1 MEIPDCASQ
10 IQSKYI
16 KNTSNLIHLE
26 ILQLHSYA
34 KIAKIMPIKPEF
46 FSVLSVGKQALNP
59 QKTANQL
66 DFQKVALETLRIEE
80 NALQILATQID
91 DRFSRACEIILQCTG
106 RLVITGMG
114 KSGHIGR
121 KMAATFAST
130 GTPSFFMHPGE
141 AGHGDLGMLVA
152 GDVLIAISNSGKS
165 DEIMMLMPLIKHLQI
180 PLITISGDDQ
190 GPMPQNADVALTLG
204 NIQEACPLGLAP
216 TSSTTATLALGDAL
230 AVALL
235 DARGFTSDDFARSH
249 PAGALGKRLL
259 LHVKH
264 LMRTGADLPK
274 VSPDTPMNQ
283 VLYEISNK
291 RLGLTTI
298 VDQNDLLLGIFTD
311 GDLRRLID
319 KQQGFDVN
327 LAVQDVM
334 IKNPLTISQEER
346 AVIALERMNE
356 HKINQFVVVDD
367 ANKVIGVI
375 SMHDLIQAGVN

>member
-1 MEIPDCASQ
+1 MTMTTDF
-10 IQSKYI
+10 K
-16 KNTSNLIHLE
+16 
-26 ILQLHSYA
+26 
-34 KIAKIMPIKPEF
+34 KIAFETIAIEQHALD
-46 FSVLSVGKQALNP
+46 VLAK
-59 QKTANQL
+59 
-66 DFQKVALETLRIEE
+66 
-80 NALQILATQID
+80 QID
-91 DRFSRACEIILQCTG
+91 TRFNQACEIILQCKG
-106 RLVITGMG
+106 RVVITGMG

-141 AGHGDLGMLVA
+141 AGHGDLGMLVR

-165 DEIMMLMPLIKHLQI
+165 DEIMMLMPLIKHLEV
-180 PLITISGDDQ
+180 PLITMSRDDK

-204 NIQEACPLGLAP
+204 ESNEACPLGLAP
-216 TSSTTATLALGDAL
+216 TSSTTATLVLGDAL

-235 DARGFTSDDFARSH
+235 EARGFTADDFARSH

-264 LMRTGADLPK
+264 LMHTADELPK
-274 VSPDTPMNQ
+274 VSPNTPMNQ

-291 RLGLTTI
+291 RLGLTTV
-298 VDQNDLLLGIFTD
+298 VDEQDRLMGIFTD

-327 LAVQDVM
+327 LPVQDVM
-334 IKNPLTISQEER
+334 ITQPATISQEAR
-346 AVIALERMNE
+346 AVEALQQLNER
-356 HKINQFVVVDD
+356 KISQFVVVDD
-367 ANKVIGVI
+367 QNKVIGVI

>member
-1 MEIPDCASQ
+1 MILSQ
-10 IQSKYI
+10 RS
-16 KNTSNLIHLE
+16 
-26 ILQLHSYA
+26 
-34 KIAKIMPIKPEF
+34 
-46 FSVLSVGKQALNP
+46 GKSTLNP
-59 QKTANQL
+59 PNIPNQI
-66 DFQKVALETLRIEE
+66 DFQKVALETLSIEE
-80 NALQILATQID
+80 HALEVLAAQID
-91 DRFSRACEIILQCTG
+91 ERFSQACEIILQCKG

-141 AGHGDLGMLVA
+141 AGHGDLGMLVK
-152 GDVLIAISNSGKS
+152 GDVLIAISYSGKS
-165 DEIMMLMPLIKHLQI
+165 DEIMILMPLIKHVGV
-180 PLITISGDDQ
+180 PLITISGHDK
-190 GPMPQNADVALTLG
+190 GSMPQNADVALTLG
-204 NIQEACPLGLAP
+204 DIQEACPLGLAP

-235 DARGFTSDDFARSH
+235 EARGFTSDDFARSH

-264 LMRTGADLPK
+264 LMHTGEELPK
-274 VSPDTPMNQ
+274 VSPNTPMNQ

-298 VDQNDLLLGIFTD
+298 VDENDTLLGIFTD

-327 LAVQDVM
+327 LAVSEVM
-334 IKNPLTISQEER
+334 IQHPSTISQDAR
-346 AVIALERMNE
+346 AVEALEKMNE
-356 HKINQFVVVDD
+356 KKINQFIVVDD

>member
-1 MEIPDCASQ
+1 MTTTP
-10 IQSKYI
+10 
-16 KNTSNLIHLE
+16 T
-26 ILQLHSYA
+26 HSLGVSG
-34 KIAKIMPIKPEF
+34 KGKPT
-46 FSVLSVGKQALNP
+46 LNP
-59 QKTANQL
+59 QNMPNQI
-66 DFQKVALETLRIEE
+66 DFQKTALETLSIERH
-80 NALQILATQID
+80 ALEVLANEID
-91 DRFSRACEIILQCTG
+91 DRFSKACEIILQCKG
-106 RLVITGMG
+106 RLVISGMG

-141 AGHGDLGMLVA
+141 AGHGDLGMLVK
-152 GDVLIAISNSGKS
+152 GDVLIAISYSGKS
-165 DEIMMLMPLIKHLQI
+165 DEIMMLMPLIKHVGV
-180 PLITISGDDQ
+180 PLITISGHDR

-204 NIQEACPLGLAP
+204 DIQEACPLGLAP

-235 DARGFTSDDFARSH
+235 EARGFTSDDFARSH

-264 LMRTGADLPK
+264 LMHTGDELPK
-274 VSPDTPMNQ
+274 VLPETPMNK

-298 VDQNDLLLGIFTD
+298 VDANDKLLGIFTD

-327 LAVQDVM
+327 LPVSEVM
-334 IKNPLTISQEER
+334 IQHPSTISKEAR
-346 AVIALERMNE
+346 AVEALEQMNMK
-356 HKINQFVVVDD
+356 KINQFVVVDD
-367 ANKVIGVI
+367 ENKVIGVI
-375 SMHDLIQAGVN
+375 GMHDLIQAGVN

>member
-1 MEIPDCASQ
+1 P
-10 IQSKYI
+10 
-16 KNTSNLIHLE
+16 T
-26 ILQLHSYA
+26 
-34 KIAKIMPIKPEF
+34 
-46 FSVLSVGKQALNP
+46 
-59 QKTANQL
+59 
-66 DFQKVALETLRIEE
+66 DFQSSALATLRIEQQ
-80 NALQILATQID
+80 AIDVLATQID
-91 DRFSRACEIILQCTG
+91 DRFNRACEILLQCKG
-106 RLVITGMG
+106 RVVITGMG

-141 AGHGDLGMLVA
+141 AGHGDLGMLVR

-165 DEIMMLMPLIKHLQI
+165 DEIMMLMPLIKHLGV
-180 PLITISGDDQ
+180 PLITISRDDK
-190 GPMPQNADVALTLG
+190 GPMPQNADIALTLG
-204 NIQEACPLGLAP
+204 ESDEACPLGLAP
-216 TSSTTATLALGDAL
+216 TSSTTATLVLGDAL

-235 DARGFTSDDFARSH
+235 EARGFTADDFARSH

-264 LMRTGADLPK
+264 LMHTGDELPK
-274 VSPDTPMNQ
+274 VSPNTPMNQ

-298 VDQNDLLLGIFTD
+298 VDEQDHLLGIFTD

-327 LAVQDVM
+327 LPVSEVM
-334 IKNPLTISQEER
+334 TKKPSTISQEAR
-346 AVIALERMNE
+346 AVEALQQLNQK
-356 HKINQFVVVDD
+356 KISQFVVVDD
-367 ANKVIGVI
+367 QNKVIGVI

>member
-1 MEIPDCASQ
+1 
-10 IQSKYI
+10 
-16 KNTSNLIHLE
+16 
-26 ILQLHSYA
+26 
-34 KIAKIMPIKPEF
+34 MP
-46 FSVLSVGKQALNP
+46 NP
-59 QKTANQL
+59 T
-66 DFQKVALETLRIEE
+66 DFQSSALATLRIEQQ
-80 NALQILATQID
+80 AIDVLATQID
-91 DRFSRACEIILQCTG
+91 ERFNRACEILLQCKG
-106 RLVITGMG
+106 RVVITGMG

-141 AGHGDLGMLVA
+141 AGHGDLGMLVR

-165 DEIMMLMPLIKHLQI
+165 DEIMMLMPLIKHLGV
-180 PLITISGDDQ
+180 PLITISRDDK
-190 GPMPQNADVALTLG
+190 GPMPQNADIALTLG
-204 NIQEACPLGLAP
+204 ESDEACPLGLAP
-216 TSSTTATLALGDAL
+216 TSSTTATLVLGDAL

-235 DARGFTSDDFARSH
+235 EARGFTADDFARSH

-264 LMRTGADLPK
+264 LMHTGDELPK
-274 VSPDTPMNQ
+274 VSPNTPMNQ

-298 VDQNDLLLGIFTD
+298 VDEQDHLLGIFTD

-327 LAVQDVM
+327 LPVSEVM
-334 IKNPLTISQEER
+334 TKKPSTISQEAR
-346 AVIALERMNE
+346 AVEALQQLNQK
-356 HKINQFVVVDD
+356 KISQFVVVDD
-367 ANKVIGVI
+367 QNKVIGVI

>member
-1 MEIPDCASQ
+1 
-10 IQSKYI
+10 
-16 KNTSNLIHLE
+16 
-26 ILQLHSYA
+26 
-34 KIAKIMPIKPEF
+34 MP
-46 FSVLSVGKQALNP
+46 NP
-59 QKTANQL
+59 T
-66 DFQKVALETLRIEE
+66 DFQSSALATLRIEQQ
-80 NALQILATQID
+80 AIDVLATQID
-91 DRFSRACEIILQCTG
+91 DRFNRACEILLQCKG
-106 RLVITGMG
+106 RVVITGMG

-141 AGHGDLGMLVA
+141 AGHGDLGMLVR

-165 DEIMMLMPLIKHLQI
+165 DEIMMLMPLIKHLGV
-180 PLITISGDDQ
+180 PLITISRDDK
-190 GPMPQNADVALTLG
+190 GPMPQNADIALTLG
-204 NIQEACPLGLAP
+204 ESDEACPLGLAP
-216 TSSTTATLALGDAL
+216 TSSTTATLVLGDAL

-235 DARGFTSDDFARSH
+235 EARGFTADDFARSH

-264 LMRTGADLPK
+264 LMHTGDELPK
-274 VSPDTPMNQ
+274 VSPNTPMNQ

-298 VDQNDLLLGIFTD
+298 VDEQEHLLGIFTD

-327 LAVQDVM
+327 LPVSEVM
-334 IKNPLTISQEER
+334 TKKPSTISQEAR
-346 AVIALERMNE
+346 AVEALQQLNQK
-356 HKINQFVVVDD
+356 KISQFVVVDD
-367 ANKVIGVI
+367 QNKVIGVI

>member
-1 MEIPDCASQ
+1 MNPE
-10 IQSKYI
+10 
-16 KNTSNLIHLE
+16 NLPNH
-26 ILQLHSYA
+26 
-34 KIAKIMPIKPEF
+34 
-46 FSVLSVGKQALNP
+46 V
-59 QKTANQL
+59 

-80 NALQILATQID
+80 QALEILATQID
-91 DRFSRACEIILQCTG
+91 ERFDRACQIILQCKG

-141 AGHGDLGMLVA
+141 AGHGDLGMLVK

-165 DEIMMLMPLIKHLQI
+165 DEIMMLMPLIKHLEV
-180 PLITISGDDQ
+180 PLITISGDDK

-204 NIQEACPLGLAP
+204 NIKEACPLGLAP

-235 DARGFTSDDFARSH
+235 DARGFTADDFAMSH

-264 LMRTGADLPK
+264 LMHTGNDLPK
-274 VSPDTPMNQ
+274 VHPDTPMNK

-298 VDQNDLLLGIFTD
+298 VDENETLLGIFTD

-319 KQQGFDVN
+319 KQQCFDVN
-327 LAVQDVM
+327 QAVSEVM
-334 IKNPLTISQEER
+334 VKNPSTISKEAR
-346 AVIALERMNE
+346 AVEALEKMNDK
-356 HKINQFVVVDD
+356 KINQFIVVDD

>member
-1 MEIPDCASQ
+1 MPNQ
-10 IQSKYI
+10 I
-16 KNTSNLIHLE
+16 
-26 ILQLHSYA
+26 
-34 KIAKIMPIKPEF
+34 
-46 FSVLSVGKQALNP
+46 
-59 QKTANQL
+59 

-80 NALQILATQID
+80 HALSVLATQID
-91 DRFSRACEIILQCTG
+91 ERFSRACEIILRCKG
-106 RLVITGMG
+106 RLVVTGMG

-141 AGHGDLGMLVA
+141 AGHGDLGMLVH

-165 DEIMMLMPLIKHLQI
+165 DEIMMLMPLVKHLEV
-180 PLITISGDDQ
+180 PLITISGDDT
-190 GPMPQNADVALTLG
+190 GPMPQSADVALTLG
-204 NIQEACPLGLAP
+204 DIQEACPLGLAP

-235 DARGFTSDDFARSH
+235 DARGFTADDFAMSH

-264 LMRTGADLPK
+264 LMHTGEQLPK
-274 VSPDTPMNQ
+274 VYPDTPMNK

-298 VDQNDLLLGIFTD
+298 VDENDKLLGIFTD

-319 KQQGFDVN
+319 KQQGFDVD
-327 LAVQDVM
+327 LPISKVM
-334 IKNPLTISQEER
+334 VKHPSTISAQAR
-346 AVIALERMNE
+346 AVEALEKMNE
-356 HKINQFVVVDD
+356 KKINQFIVVDES
-367 ANKVIGVI
+367 NKVIGVI

>member
-1 MEIPDCASQ
+1 MPNMP
-10 IQSKYI
+10 
-16 KNTSNLIHLE
+16 NTI
-26 ILQLHSYA
+26 
-34 KIAKIMPIKPEF
+34 
-46 FSVLSVGKQALNP
+46 
-59 QKTANQL
+59 
-66 DFQKVALETLRIEE
+66 DFQSVALETLKIEE
-80 NALQILATQID
+80 QALQVLAKQID
-91 DRFSRACEIILQCTG
+91 HRFSRACEIMLHCKG
-106 RLVITGMG
+106 RVIVTGMG

-141 AGHGDLGMLVA
+141 AGHGDLGMLVR

-165 DEIMMLMPLIKHLQI
+165 DEIMMLMPLIKHLEV
-180 PLITISGDDQ
+180 PLITISGDDR

-235 DARGFTSDDFARSH
+235 EARGFTADDFARSH

-264 LMRTGADLPK
+264 LMHTGTELPK
-274 VSPDTPMNQ
+274 VAPDTPMNK

-298 VDQNDLLLGIFTD
+298 VDENDVLLGIFTD

-327 LAVQDVM
+327 LQVGQVM
-334 IKNPLTISQEER
+334 TKHPATISQEAR
-346 AVIALERMNE
+346 AVEALEQLRDR
-356 HKINQFVVVDD
+356 KINQFVVVDD

>member
-1 MEIPDCASQ
+1 MP
-10 IQSKYI
+10 
-16 KNTSNLIHLE
+16 NL
-26 ILQLHSYA
+26 
-34 KIAKIMPIKPEF
+34 
-46 FSVLSVGKQALNP
+46 V
-59 QKTANQL
+59 
-66 DFQKVALETLRIEE
+66 DFEKVALATLKIEE
-80 NALQILATQID
+80 QALQVLATQID
-91 DRFSRACEIILQCTG
+91 ARFRRACEIILQCQG

-141 AGHGDLGMLVA
+141 AGHGDLGMLMR

-165 DEIMMLMPLIKHLQI
+165 DEIMMLMPLIKHLQV
-180 PLITISGDDQ
+180 PLITISGDAS

-204 NIQEACPLGLAP
+204 NITEACPLGLAP

-235 DARGFTSDDFARSH
+235 DARGFTADDFARSH

-259 LHVKH
+259 LQVKH
-264 LMRTGADLPK
+264 LMHTGQDLPK
-274 VSPDTPMNQ
+274 VAPHTPMNQ

-298 VDQNDLLLGIFTD
+298 VDENDTLLGIFTD

-319 KQQGFDVN
+319 KQQGFDVS
-327 LAVQDVM
+327 LAVSEVM
-334 IKNPLTISQEER
+334 TAQPSTIDAEAR
-346 AVIALERMNE
+346 AVEALARLRDK
-356 HKINQFVVVDD
+356 KINQFVVVDA
-367 ANKVIGVI
+367 ANKVIGVV

>member
-1 MEIPDCASQ
+1 
-10 IQSKYI
+10 
-16 KNTSNLIHLE
+16 
-26 ILQLHSYA
+26 
-34 KIAKIMPIKPEF
+34 MP
-46 FSVLSVGKQALNP
+46 
-59 QKTANQL
+59 NQV

-80 NALQILATQID
+80 QALEILATQID
-91 DRFSRACEIILQCTG
+91 ERFDRACEIILQCKG

-141 AGHGDLGMLVA
+141 AGHGDLGMLVE

-165 DEIMMLMPLIKHLQI
+165 DEIMMLMPLIKHLQV
-180 PLITISGDDQ
+180 PLITISGDDK

-204 NIQEACPLGLAP
+204 NIKEACPLGLAP

-235 DARGFTSDDFARSH
+235 DARGFTADDFAMSH

-264 LMRTGADLPK
+264 LMHRDEELPK
-274 VSPDTPMNQ
+274 VHPDTPMNK

-291 RLGLTTI
+291 RLGLTTV
-298 VDQNDLLLGIFTD
+298 VDENDTLMGIFTD

-327 LAVQDVM
+327 QAVSEVM
-334 IKNPLTISQEER
+334 VKNPSTISKEAR
-346 AVIALERMNE
+346 AVEALEKMNE
-356 HKINQFVVVDD
+356 KKINQFIVVDE

>member
-1 MEIPDCASQ
+1 
-10 IQSKYI
+10 
-16 KNTSNLIHLE
+16 
-26 ILQLHSYA
+26 
-34 KIAKIMPIKPEF
+34 MP
-46 FSVLSVGKQALNP
+46 NP
-59 QKTANQL
+59 T
-66 DFQKVALETLRIEE
+66 DFQSSALATLRIEQQ
-80 NALQILATQID
+80 AIDVLATQID
-91 DRFSRACEIILQCTG
+91 DRFNRACEVLLQCKG
-106 RLVITGMG
+106 RVVITGTG

-141 AGHGDLGMLVA
+141 AGHGDLGMLVR

-165 DEIMMLMPLIKHLQI
+165 DEIMMLMPLIKHLGV
-180 PLITISGDDQ
+180 PMITISRDDK
-190 GPMPQNADVALTLG
+190 GPMPQNADIALTLG
-204 NIQEACPLGLAP
+204 ESDEACPLGLAP
-216 TSSTTATLALGDAL
+216 TSSTTATLVLGDAL

-235 DARGFTSDDFARSH
+235 EARGFTADDFARSH

-264 LMRTGADLPK
+264 LMHTGDELPK
-274 VSPDTPMNQ
+274 VSPETPMNQ

-298 VDQNDLLLGIFTD
+298 VDEQDHLLGIFTD

-327 LAVQDVM
+327 LPVSEVM
-334 IKNPLTISQEER
+334 TKKPSTISQEAR
-346 AVIALERMNE
+346 AVEALQQLNQK
-356 HKINQFVVVDD
+356 KISQFVVVDD
-367 ANKVIGVI
+367 QNKVIGVI

>member
-1 MEIPDCASQ
+1 
-10 IQSKYI
+10 
-16 KNTSNLIHLE
+16 
-26 ILQLHSYA
+26 
-34 KIAKIMPIKPEF
+34 MP
-46 FSVLSVGKQALNP
+46 NP
-59 QKTANQL
+59 T
-66 DFQKVALETLRIEE
+66 DFQSSALATLRIEQQ
-80 NALQILATQID
+80 AIDVLATQID
-91 DRFSRACEIILQCTG
+91 DRFNRACEVLLQCKG
-106 RLVITGMG
+106 RVVITGMG

-141 AGHGDLGMLVA
+141 AGHGDLGMLVR

-165 DEIMMLMPLIKHLQI
+165 DEIMMLMPLIKHLGV
-180 PLITISGDDQ
+180 PMITISRDDK
-190 GPMPQNADVALTLG
+190 GPMPQNADIALTLG
-204 NIQEACPLGLAP
+204 ESDEACPLGLAP
-216 TSSTTATLALGDAL
+216 TSSTTATLVLGDAL

-235 DARGFTSDDFARSH
+235 EARGFTADDFARSH

-264 LMRTGADLPK
+264 LMHTGDELPK
-274 VSPDTPMNQ
+274 VSPETPMNQ

-298 VDQNDLLLGIFTD
+298 VDEQDHLLGIFTD

-327 LAVQDVM
+327 LPVSEVM
-334 IKNPLTISQEER
+334 TKKPSTISQEAR
-346 AVIALERMNE
+346 AVEALQQLNQK
-356 HKINQFVVVDD
+356 KISQFVVVDD
-367 ANKVIGVI
+367 QNKVIGVI

>member
-1 MEIPDCASQ
+1 
-10 IQSKYI
+10 
-16 KNTSNLIHLE
+16 
-26 ILQLHSYA
+26 
-34 KIAKIMPIKPEF
+34 MP
-46 FSVLSVGKQALNP
+46 NP
-59 QKTANQL
+59 T
-66 DFQKVALETLRIEE
+66 DFQSSALATFRIEQQ
-80 NALQILATQID
+80 AIDVLATQID
-91 DRFSRACEIILQCTG
+91 DRFNRACEILLQCKG
-106 RLVITGMG
+106 RVVITGMG

-141 AGHGDLGMLVA
+141 AGHGDLGMLVR

-165 DEIMMLMPLIKHLQI
+165 DEIMMLMPLIKHLGV
-180 PLITISGDDQ
+180 PLITISRDDK
-190 GPMPQNADVALTLG
+190 GPMPQNADIALTLG
-204 NIQEACPLGLAP
+204 ESDEACPLGLAP
-216 TSSTTATLALGDAL
+216 TSSTTATLVLGDAL

-235 DARGFTSDDFARSH
+235 EARGFTADDFARSH

-264 LMRTGADLPK
+264 LMHTGEELPK
-274 VSPDTPMNQ
+274 VSPNTPMNQ

-298 VDQNDLLLGIFTD
+298 VDEQDHLLGIFTD

-327 LAVQDVM
+327 LPVSEVM
-334 IKNPLTISQEER
+334 TKKPSTISQEAR
-346 AVIALERMNE
+346 AVEALQQLNQK
-356 HKINQFVVVDD
+356 KISQFVVVDD
-367 ANKVIGVI
+367 QNKVIGVI

>member
-1 MEIPDCASQ
+1 
-10 IQSKYI
+10 
-16 KNTSNLIHLE
+16 
-26 ILQLHSYA
+26 
-34 KIAKIMPIKPEF
+34 MP
-46 FSVLSVGKQALNP
+46 NP
-59 QKTANQL
+59 T
-66 DFQKVALETLRIEE
+66 DFQSSALATLRIEQQ
-80 NALQILATQID
+80 ALDVLATQIND
-91 DRFSRACEIILQCTG
+91 SFNQACEILLQCKG
-106 RLVITGMG
+106 RVVITGMG

-141 AGHGDLGMLVA
+141 AGHGDLGMLVR

-165 DEIMMLMPLIKHLQI
+165 DEIMMLMPLIKHLGV
-180 PLITISGDDQ
+180 PLITISRTDK
-190 GPMPQNADVALTLG
+190 GPMPQNADIALTLG
-204 NIQEACPLGLAP
+204 ESDEACPLGLAP
-216 TSSTTATLALGDAL
+216 TSSTTATLVLGDAL

-235 DARGFTSDDFARSH
+235 DARGFTADDFARSH

-264 LMRTGADLPK
+264 LMHTGDELPK

-298 VDQNDLLLGIFTD
+298 VDEQEHLLGIFTD

-327 LAVQDVM
+327 LPVSEVM
-334 IKNPLTISQEER
+334 TKKPSTISQEAR
-346 AVIALERMNE
+346 AVEALQQLNLK
-356 HKINQFVVVDD
+356 KISQFVVVDD
-367 ANKVIGVI
+367 QNKVIGVI

>member
-1 MEIPDCASQ
+1 MPNQ
-10 IQSKYI
+10 I
-16 KNTSNLIHLE
+16 
-26 ILQLHSYA
+26 
-34 KIAKIMPIKPEF
+34 
-46 FSVLSVGKQALNP
+46 
-59 QKTANQL
+59 
-66 DFQKVALETLRIEE
+66 DFQKVALETLSIER
-80 NALQILATQID
+80 NALEVLAAEID
-91 DRFSRACEIILQCTG
+91 ERFTKACEIILQCKG
-106 RLVITGMG
+106 RVVVTGMG

-141 AGHGDLGMLVA
+141 AGHGDLGMLVK
-152 GDVLIAISNSGKS
+152 GDVLIAISYSGKS
-165 DEIMMLMPLIKHLQI
+165 DEIMMLMPLIKHVGV
-180 PLITISGDDQ
+180 PLITMSGHDK

-204 NIQEACPLGLAP
+204 DIQEACPLGLAP

-235 DARGFTSDDFARSH
+235 EARGFTSDDFARSH

-264 LMRTGADLPK
+264 LMHTAEALPK
-274 VSPDTPMNQ
+274 VSPDTPMNK

-298 VDQNDLLLGIFTD
+298 VDADDKLLGIFTD

-327 LAVQDVM
+327 LPVSEVM
-334 IKNPLTISQEER
+334 IQHPSTISKEAR
-346 AVIALERMNE
+346 AVEALEQMNAK
-356 HKINQFVVVDD
+356 KINQFVVVDE
-367 ANKVIGVI
+367 ANRVIGVI

>member
-1 MEIPDCASQ
+1 
-10 IQSKYI
+10 
-16 KNTSNLIHLE
+16 
-26 ILQLHSYA
+26 
-34 KIAKIMPIKPEF
+34 MP
-46 FSVLSVGKQALNP
+46 NP
-59 QKTANQL
+59 T
-66 DFQKVALETLRIEE
+66 DFQSSALATLRIEQQ
-80 NALQILATQID
+80 AIDVLVTQID
-91 DRFSRACEIILQCTG
+91 DRFNRACEILLQCKG
-106 RLVITGMG
+106 RVVITGMG

-141 AGHGDLGMLVA
+141 AGHGDLGMLVR

-165 DEIMMLMPLIKHLQI
+165 DEIMMLMPLIKHLGV
-180 PLITISGDDQ
+180 PLITISRDDK
-190 GPMPQNADVALTLG
+190 GPMPQNADIALTLG
-204 NIQEACPLGLAP
+204 ESDEACPLGLAP
-216 TSSTTATLALGDAL
+216 TSSTTATLVLGDAL

-235 DARGFTSDDFARSH
+235 EARGFTADDFARSH

-264 LMRTGADLPK
+264 LMHTGDELPK

-298 VDQNDLLLGIFTD
+298 VDEQEHLLGIFTD

-327 LAVQDVM
+327 LPVSEVM
-334 IKNPLTISQEER
+334 TKKPSTISQEAR
-346 AVIALERMNE
+346 AVEALQQLNQK
-356 HKINQFVVVDD
+356 KISQFVVVDD
-367 ANKVIGVI
+367 QNKVIGVI